1 MNAALVALF
10 RELGFSCCR
19 PVGAVGPHLIAGV
32 GLVQDLI
39 KLLAVVN
46 RGVGL
51 RVAPND
57 LVLAVD
63 ADMVLVAVEVFLV
76 LLRPAC
82 VFIFLRIL
90 ARLLIPTLG
99 RLAGFDR
106 LVLITGVVLLG
117 CIYNGGVNNL
127 PTTSDLAL
135 GIEMTMQAPGPA
147 LP

>member
-10 RELGFSCCR
+10 RELRFSFCR

-32 GLVQDLI
+32 GLVQNLI

-63 ADMVLVAVEVFLV
+63 ADVVLVAVEGFLV

-82 VFIFLRIL
+82 VFSAHSWSASHPIPWVSC
-90 ARLLIPTLG
+90 RL
-99 RLAGFDR
+99 
-106 LVLITGVVLLG
+106 
-117 CIYNGGVNNL
+117 
-127 PTTSDLAL
+127 
-135 GIEMTMQAPGPA
+135 
-147 LP
+147 